1 VRASKIVFK
10 TTGVQDDPTPAQGG
24 DRGEA
29 TARLCPTCGKNH
41 HGLCHKCPHEA
52 EVAAGKY
59 SDREWSKVPCSACRL
74 CSDPSNHG
82 ASHVSIEASDF
93 DRPIEVES
101 EQASQIA
108 DFLREFIGLSRREQ
122 IVVYCRFAHR
132 AGVEKWPLRRVS
144 ARLKITTQA
153 VFAIQR
159 RVARR
164 IPAIGAMFGDN

>member
-1 VRASKIVFK
+1 MASKIVFK
-10 TTGVQDDPTPAQGG
+10 ATRGKDGPTPAQGG

-29 TARLCPTCGKNH
+29 TARRCPTCGKNH

-59 SDREWSKVPCSACRL
+59 QDREWSKVPCSACHL
-74 CSDPSNHG
+74 CAELSNHG

-93 DRPIEVES
+93 DRPMEVEPA
-101 EQASQIA
+101 QASQIA

-122 IVVYCRFAHR
+122 IVIYCRFAHR
-132 AGVEKWPLRRVS
+132 AGLEKWPLRVI
-144 ARLKITTQA
+144 ARRFRISSQA
-153 VFAIQR
+153 VFAIQEK
-159 RVARR
+159 VCKQ